1 MLQNKDIYVS
11 FITEFELLGFKD
23 ITEKEEKQISIL
35 LDDCLIVSMNNSIKQ
50 QYVEIRKKYQL
61 KLADAIIAA
70 TAIVTGVPLI
80 TSDKQFKTVKELKL
94 VTYEI

>member
-1 MLQNKDIYVS
+1 M
-11 FITEFELLGFKD
+11 TA
-23 ITEKEEKQISIL
+23 KEEKQINAIL
-35 LDDCLIVSMNNSIKQ
+35 SECLIISMNSGIKEK
-50 QYVEIRKKYQL
+50 YIEIRKKYHL

-70 TAIVTGVPLI
+70 TAIASDIPLI